1 VGFCF
6 SRVSICG
13 GAALYRVNISLTIG
27 RESAALALPQHVSQA
42 FHHLV
47 VGVMQAVALSGQQ
60 LNRLANAAWLVDGAL
75 FADGD
80 MHGQMQ
86 KRVGLTAVAFV
97 LLGQRRI
104 NVR

>member
-1 VGFCF
+1 MGFCF
-6 SRVSICG
+6 SGLSIHG
-13 GAALYRVNISLTIG
+13 GAALHRVNIGLTIG
-27 RESAALALPQHVSQA
+27 GASAALALPQHGSQA

-47 VGVMQAVALSGQQ
+47 VGIMQAVALSGQQ
-60 LNRLANAAWLVDGAL
+60 LHRLANASGLIDGAL